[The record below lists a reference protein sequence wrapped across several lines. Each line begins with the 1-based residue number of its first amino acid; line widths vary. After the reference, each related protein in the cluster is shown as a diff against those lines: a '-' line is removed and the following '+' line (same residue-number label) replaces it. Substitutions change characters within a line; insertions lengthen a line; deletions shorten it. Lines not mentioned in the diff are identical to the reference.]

1 MRCYRF
7 NMAAGTQKEGSLSV
21 GEDWAKMVDQ
31 FWAVTGRGPPPA
43 RIPRYLEL
51 KPALETA
58 AAAADKALPR
68 THRRTKYIINPSPQQ
83 ISFLKRVREGGH
95 SARAFTGGYVEEE

>member
-21 GEDWAKMVDQ
+21 DEEWAKMLDW
-31 FWAVTGRGPPPA
+31 FWAYTGRGPPLK
-43 RIPRYLEL
+43 RIPRPREP
-51 KPALETA
+51 KPAVETA

-68 THRRTKYIINPSPQQ
+68 THRRSKYIINPSPQQ
-83 ISFLKRVREGGH
+83 ISFLKRVREVGH